1 MLPKSGVVWT
11 RSDTTPGVSPGAAW
25 AGYLRQ
31 AQTKVGYAARKCRA
45 SVLQC
50 RARQIARPCILGIH
64 KGGDMRVKVRQVGNS
79 LTVTLPKE
87 IALEMNLSSD
97 MEVDLKVR
105 DQVVVLEPVLPTWE
119 RLLTEVRRQ
128 AAERGLSEADVERAL
143 AESRGPRT

>member
-1 MLPKSGVVWT
+1 MRAKWL
-11 RSDTTPGVSPGAAW
+11 
-25 AGYLRQ
+25 
-31 AQTKVGYAARKCRA
+31 AR
-45 SVLQC
+45 VYWVYT
-50 RARQIARPCILGIH
+50 